1 MATKKPSKP
10 KRRTRGNLEKELD
23 RVFSIFIRMRE
34 ANENGIAHCFTCG
47 KADLWTA
54 MDNGHYISRVHRSTR
69 WNELNCHIQCK
80 RCNIF
85 LKGNYP
91 AYSLALTRKYGANVL
106 EELSVLKNQTRKFGT
121 FELETM
127 IAYYR
132 EINGQKLS

>member
-1 MATKKPSKP
+1 MAAKITKT
-10 KRRTRGNLEKELD
+10 KRRTRSSLEKELD

-34 ANENGIAHCFTCG
+34 ANDNGIAHCFTCG
-47 KADLWTA
+47 KADHWTA

-106 EELSVLKNQTRKFGT
+106 EELSVLKNTTSKFST
-121 FELETM
+121 PELEGM

-132 EINGQKLS
+132 DINGQKMS